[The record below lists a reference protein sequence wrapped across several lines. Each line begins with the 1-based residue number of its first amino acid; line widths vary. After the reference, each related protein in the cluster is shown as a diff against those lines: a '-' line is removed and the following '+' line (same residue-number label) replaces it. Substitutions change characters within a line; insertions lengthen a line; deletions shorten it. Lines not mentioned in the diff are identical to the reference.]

1 MIRTAN
7 QCPLSAH
14 YGLNS
19 NIELRPKSSNF
30 RLMCTAT
37 SRVDGLQVGLRS
49 AETNWIVRNHAIGC
63 YDKHRLVVLGS
74 GEEEGELQ
82 PDFALPSTSK
92 TVASGI
98 TTGHAEIT
106 VR

>member
-1 MIRTAN
+1 
-7 QCPLSAH
+7 
-14 YGLNS
+14 
-19 NIELRPKSSNF
+19 
-30 RLMCTAT
+30 MCTAA
-37 SRVDGLQVGLRS
+37 SCVDGLQAGLRP
-49 AETNWIVRNHAIGC
+49 AETDWIGRNHAIGC
-63 YDKHRLVVLGS
+63 HDKHRPVALGS

-106 VR
+106 VL